1 MSIKLTAS
9 ALALAVS
16 IPAIAFAGQGSD
28 QLAKIA
34 GVPSG
39 EYTTA
44 ELVLIDAARDNTDD
58 EYLNF
63 LLAHGSQNEV
73 TNTSA
78 GAEMQARL
86 LGIAPGSLSVADM
99 QILDDAIQA
108 NDEDRIA
115 AQLAKID
122 PSVSRAAIGSTH
134 SAGHIQLAAQAGV
147 SPDLLSTGD
156 LNRLIQA
163 QRDGDVVLVKFLLNN

>member
-1 MSIKLTAS
+1 MSIKLTVSAI
-9 ALALAVS
+9 ALAASLPTLAL
-16 IPAIAFAGQGSD
+16 AGQGSD

-39 EYTTA
+39 EYTNA
-44 ELVLIDAARDNTDD
+44 ELLLIDAARDNTDE

-63 LLAHGSQNEV
+63 LLAHGSSNDV

-78 GAEMQARL
+78 GAVMQARI

-108 NDEDRIA
+108 NDEHKIA
-115 AQLAKID
+115 VQLAKID
-122 PSVSRAAIGSTH
+122 PSVSRSSIGSTQT
-134 SAGHIQLAAQAGV
+134 AGHIQLAAQAGV

-156 LNRLIQA
+156 LNRLIDA
-163 QRDGDVVLVKFLLNN
+163 QRNGDVVLVKYLLNN